1 MALHSSPV
9 GVFGVVVLA
18 AITYCFYSKPWLRRL
33 VRNAGLPN
41 VPAPLKPVYPMC
53 SDAELIESMSF
64 VVTVKDTCGQAEE
77 LLTHLASIFPRDMHI
92 YYGFPNIR
100 GCRHVDVESILS
112 RLFTHFTIVKTA
124 NDDSPIAAFLK
135 VHPMLKTKYAVLMHN
150 DAYPMERDFA
160 CESLRALDAHPEYPI
175 VAPQIYERASDGI
188 IVPHGH
194 HENLHMRAKSDG
206 NGFLIDYDLSF
217 DLLTARKPEDF
228 TEGPQV
234 DFLEDHAFIA
244 RTDVYPKLLDPAG
257 SFTMEYMD
265 MILNMRARNTSAW
278 YVPTARCYFE
288 VDTDRLTWED
298 IPYFVYKRSE
308 QIGHQVRTYLTK
320 KWGLAFPNTG
330 IWNYVRY
337 VFIPYMLLKEPDLP
351 SDWNDQ
357 AALFFSWFEGVGF
370 NRYNGQML
378 PEFIEEASN
387 ENVEVSRETKLEL
400 PTDVLPERIP
410 PKSAVDIL
418 PKVTKKKLGPTIAFD
433 DPHIPIGLRM
443 RSCDVSNPE
452 SYTYC
457 GLVVQDGD
465 ECKCYTYV
473 EGFNLRT
480 TFHLDTLMAWLKLPP
495 RAFTFA
501 QMKYWP
507 QRVDETNTDF
517 LCEAHQKYCS
527 INVRFPSS
535 ARILQWSWYGKP
547 PQFPFTPEGFTCVA
561 SLIIAVLL
569 VVIPA
574 KVVSRRLKQLGF
586 KNEQG
591 KKCMKAQ
598 KLLSM

>member
-1 MALHSSPV
+1 MGIFGAL
-9 GVFGVVVLA
+9 VVA
-18 AITYCFYSKPWLRRL
+18 AIAYAFTSKPWLRRL
-33 VRNAGLPN
+33 VRNAALPD
-41 VPAPLKPVYPMC
+41 VPTPLKPVYPSC
-53 SDAELIESMSF
+53 TDAELIEGMSF

-77 LLTHLASIFPRDMHI
+77 LLTHLASIFPRDMHV
-92 YYGFPNIR
+92 YYGLPNIR
-100 GCRHVDVESILS
+100 GCRDVDVESILS
-112 RLFTHFTIVKTA
+112 KLFINYSLVRTE
-124 NDDSPIAAFLK
+124 NNDSPIAAFLK
-135 VHPMLKTKYAVLMHN
+135 VHPLLKTKYAVLMHN

-175 VAPQIYERASDGI
+175 VAPQIYERASNGI

-194 HENLHMRAKSDG
+194 HENLHRRAKPDG
-206 NGFLIDYDLSF
+206 SGYLIDYDLSF
-217 DLLTARKPEDF
+217 DLLTARVPEDF
-228 TEGPQV
+228 KEGPQR
-234 DFLEDHAFIA
+234 DFLEDHAFVA
-244 RTDVYPKLLDPAG
+244 RTAEYPYLLDPAG

-288 VDTDRLTWED
+288 VDTDKLTWED

-337 VFIPYMLLKEPDLP
+337 VFIPYMLLKEPDMP
-351 SDWNDQ
+351 KDWENQ

-370 NRYNGQML
+370 NRYDGQYL
-378 PEFIEEASN
+378 PEFIEKPSSES
-387 ENVEVSRETKLEL
+387 VHVSRETKLEL
-400 PTDVLPERIP
+400 PTDVLPDRVP
-410 PKSAVDIL
+410 PQSAVNVL
-418 PKVTKKKLGPTIAFD
+418 PLVTKKKMGPTISFD
-433 DPHIPIGLRM
+433 DPHIPIGLRIS
-443 RSCDVSNPE
+443 SCDVSDPG

-465 ECKCYTYV
+465 SCKCYTYV

-507 QRVDETNTDF
+507 QRVDDSNTDY
-517 LCEAHQKYCS
+517 LCEAHQKDCS
-527 INVRFPSS
+527 IDVHFPST

-547 PQFPFTPEGFTCVA
+547 PQFPFTPEGFTCLA
-561 SLIIAVLL
+561 SLVIAILMI
-569 VVIPA
+569 VIPTH
-574 KVVSRRLKQLGF
+574 VVSRRLKQLGF
-586 KNEQG
+586 KSEQG
-591 KKCMKAQ
+591 KKCIKAQ
-598 KLLSM
+598 KLMGM